1 VSARTLVLLYHRV
14 ADTAR
19 DPYRIAIGPDRF
31 AEHVE
36 LLASR
41 YELVPFSR
49 ARERT
54 PTARVVLT
62 FDDGYV
68 DNLTTAVPLLRGAP
82 ATLFV
87 PSGHVGGK
95 PFWWDRLERLAFDG
109 TAGRERIEVEVA
121 GRPLLADARTPEA
134 VARLHWALYWRLRP
148 LPPATVDRELDGLAG
163 QLGADGTPPDRRPV
177 TEDELRELAAAPG
190 IEIGAHTVSHPLL
203 TTLPPGERRRE
214 IVESRDRL
222 RELTGQPVDTF
233 SYPHGD
239 VDASV
244 EDVVRKAGFALACDT
259 LEGTVSRFTPRHRV
273 PRLTVLDWDGD
284 ELLDRIG
291 RWLGT

>member
-1 VSARTLVLLYHRV
+1 MSGRTLVLLYHRV
-14 ADTAR
+14 ADTER
-19 DPYRIAIGPDRF
+19 DPYRIAIGPQRF

-49 ARERT
+49 ARESSSR
-54 PTARVVLT
+54 PRVSLT

-68 DNLTTAVPLLRGAP
+68 DNLTAALPLLQGAP

-87 PSGHVGGK
+87 TSGHVGGR

-121 GRPLLADARTPEA
+121 GRPLLADTRTPAA
-134 VARLHWALYWRLRP
+134 VARAHEALYWRLRP
-148 LPPATVDRELDGLAG
+148 LAPATIDRELDALEQ
-163 QLGADGTPPDRRPV
+163 QLGAESAPLDRRPV
-177 TEDELRELAAAPG
+177 TEDELREVAGAF
-190 IEIGAHTVSHPLL
+190 EIGAHTVSHPLL
-203 TTLPPGERRRE
+203 TTLPPEERRRE
-214 IVESRDRL
+214 VVESRDRL
-222 RELTGQPVDTF
+222 RELTGQPVTTF

-239 VDASV
+239 VDAGV
-244 EDVVRKAGFALACDT
+244 EDIVRRAGFALACDT
-259 LEGTVSRFTPRHRV
+259 QEGTVSRFTPRHRV
-273 PRLTVLDWDGD
+273 PRLTVLDWDGA
-284 ELLDRIG
+284 ELLRRTA